1 MIYYDQ
7 DDIEVF
13 EKKYTIEN
21 VLWMYRE
28 GSIKFVRTNHSANIE
43 KIFSKTIDAIDLG
56 IPMPTVYVSE
66 QQNGDWIVLDG
77 TDKLYYLIAYLN
89 EESWICSKICKM
101 YMYNDKN
108 QNRKLHGKIM
118 DAVIPFQVIE
128 YRSKKYIHMFIGS
141 FLENWS
147 MSREHEVRKLMYRG
161 EWEDGLSKIRNCT
174 SWCAYWFK
182 EYDILYMLVVWK
194 VYRRDI
200 REPHE
205 KKAEE
210 QYLIECVI
218 QSLESKTD
226 ESIELFVQALRELT
240 ENRGIFSVIDKT
252 YDYKFWIIIMG
263 LMVCWFMMGKEINVL
278 FKFESSLRVDIKNNE
293 SLTYRNI
300 CRWLE
305 YEENEGRKRDD
316 KKHKN

>member
-7 DDIEVF
+7 DDIEVY
-13 EKKYTIEN
+13 EKKYAIEN

-28 GSIKFVRTNHSANIE
+28 ESIKFARTNHSANIE

-66 QQNGDWIVLDG
+66 QQNGDWIVSDG
-77 TDKLYYLIAYLN
+77 TNKLYYLIAYLN
-89 EESWICSKICKM
+89 EEAWICSKLHKLH
-101 YMYNDKN
+101 MYNDEN

-147 MSREHEVRKLMYRG
+147 MSREHEMRKLMYRG
-161 EWEDGLSKIRNCT
+161 EWKYVLSEIRNCN
-174 SWCAYWFK
+174 SECAHLFK
-182 EYDILYMLVVWK
+182 EYDILYMLAVWK

-200 REPHE
+200 REPYG

-226 ESIELFVQALRELT
+226 ESIELFVQVLRELT
-240 ENRGIFSVIDKT
+240 EDRGFFPIAGKT
-252 YDYKFWIIIMG
+252 YDHKFWTIIMG
-263 LMVCWFMMGKEINVL
+263 LMVCRFMMRKEINVL
-278 FKFESSLRVDIKNNE
+278 FENKSRLRLDIRNNE

-305 YEENEGRKRDD
+305 Y
-316 KKHKN
+316 